1 MLMNKSIDQIQDNY
15 GLKDELGVV
24 KVSNLL
30 NHKGKDKHIQ
40 NNTLDLQRTSLPL
53 ISK

>member
-30 NHKGKDKHIQ
+30 KHKDKEEHIQ
-40 NNTLDLQRTSLPL
+40 NNTLD
-53 ISK
+53 I